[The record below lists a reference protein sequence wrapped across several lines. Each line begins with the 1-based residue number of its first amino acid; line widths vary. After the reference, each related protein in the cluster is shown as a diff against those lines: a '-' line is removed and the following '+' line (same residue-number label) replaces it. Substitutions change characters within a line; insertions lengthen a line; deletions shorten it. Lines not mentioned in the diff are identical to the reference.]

1 MYVIINALWPDAT
14 IYHWKPGGNLAITKT
29 VAPDETML
37 LIFMSWEYSADIL
50 FEISIFLQEN

>member
-1 MYVIINALWPDAT
+1 MYVIINPLWPDAT

-50 FEISIFLQEN
+50 LEISIFLLEN